1 MAISREEL
9 RKLAELARI
18 DLTDEEISAIEAD
31 LNRVLEHFE
40 QLQALQLH
48 NVPLTPHSVDST
60 NVLRDDEL
68 GAAPKGLTRDEA
80 LDQAPE
86 VRSGLFLVP
95 SIME

>member
-9 RKLAELARI
+9 RKLAELAR
-18 DLTDEEISAIEAD
+18 LNLSDEEVSAIESD
-31 LNRVLEHFE
+31 LNRVLQHFE
-40 QLQALQLH
+40 QLQQLQLH
-48 NVPLTPHSVDST
+48 DVPLSPHSVDST
-60 NVLRDDEL
+60 NVFRNDERE
-68 GAAPKGLTRDEA
+68 AAPEGLTREEA